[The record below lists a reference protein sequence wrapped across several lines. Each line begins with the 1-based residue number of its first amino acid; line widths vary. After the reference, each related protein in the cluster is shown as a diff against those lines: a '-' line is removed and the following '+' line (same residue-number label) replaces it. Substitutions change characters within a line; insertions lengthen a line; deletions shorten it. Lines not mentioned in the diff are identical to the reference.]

1 MNSTQLTSTRKGYLP
16 DALKITDWNSLEPF
30 FKELQEREVNSLP
43 ELMQWMYDRSE
54 LDTLVSE
61 EFRWRYV
68 NVTRNTDDKEANELL
83 DYFYEHL
90 EPKLKAAAFGLN
102 KKLVESPFIG
112 QVDKSRYGI
121 YLRNVQTQI
130 DIYRDENLPLF
141 REMNSLEKQYAN
153 ITGNM
158 EIVHDGQTLTM
169 PQAHKLLKDPNR
181 ELRETI
187 YRKISEV
194 RLEEA
199 QKLDDLFDKLLK
211 LRHQVAVNCG
221 FDNYRDYK
229 FVSMGRHDYSA
240 DDCLAFHQSV
250 EEEIVPL
257 AALLQEEHRQELGVE
272 DMRPWDLEAEAPGNK
287 PLQPFEAAADLIA
300 NSITA
305 LGKVDEGFGTLLANM
320 DKRGFLD
327 LESRKGKAPGGYNM
341 TMPKTGLP
349 FIFMNAAG
357 TDRDLKTMVHEA
369 GHAVHSL
376 LSHPLEVLGLKQYPS
391 EVAELASMSMELFT
405 MADWGVFYD
414 SEEELVRSKQN
425 QLKGII
431 KILPWIATID
441 AFQHWLYTHPGRT
454 QAERKAAWL
463 QTMDRFSGGGVNWQ
477 GLEDAKAYSWQK
489 QLHLYEVPFYYIEY
503 GFAQLGA
510 VAMWRQY
517 LSHPVQAISNYKEAL
532 KLGYTK
538 SIPEIYQTA
547 GIEFRFDRE
556 YISNLAVFLKG
567 EYEKLQ

>member
-1 MNSTQLTSTRKGYLP
+1 MSNTATPQATNGYLP
-16 DALKITDWNSLEPF
+16 EDFKVTDWNTLEPY
-30 FKELQEREVNSLP
+30 FKELQDRPVNSLQ

-54 LDTLVSE
+54 LDTLIGE

-90 EPKLKAAAFGLN
+90 EPKLKAASFGLN
-102 KKLVESPFIG
+102 KKLVESPFVE
-112 QVDKSRYGI
+112 QVDQTRYGI
-121 YLRNVQTQI
+121 YLRDVQTQI
-130 DIYRDENLPLF
+130 DIYREENLPLF
-141 REMNSLEKQYAN
+141 KEMNSLEKQYAQ

-158 EIVHDGQTLTM
+158 EIEHDGQTLTM
-169 PQAHKLLKDPNR
+169 PQAAKLLKDPNR
-181 ELRETI
+181 AVRETI
-187 YRKISEV
+187 YKKITEV
-194 RLEEA
+194 RQKDA
-199 QKLDDLFDKLLK
+199 QKLDDLFDRLLE

-229 FVSMGRHDYSA
+229 FVAMGRHDYSVE
-240 DDCLAFHQSV
+240 DCLAFHKSV

-257 AALLQEEHRQELGVE
+257 ATQLQEEHRQEIGVDE
-272 DMRPWDLEAEAPGNK
+272 LRPWDLDAEAPGK
-287 PLQPFEAAADLIA
+287 TPLQPFNDASDLIA
-300 NSITA
+300 NSVKTLA
-305 LGKVDEGFGTLLANM
+305 AVDTGFGDLLKDM
-320 DKRGFLD
+320 DQRGFLD

-341 TMPKTGLP
+341 SMPKTGLP

-376 LSHPLEVLGLKQYPS
+376 LSHPLEVLGLKKYPS

-405 MADWGVFYD
+405 MAGWGVFYD
-414 SEEELVRSKQN
+414 SEEELTRSKQN

-441 AFQHWLYTHPGRT
+441 AFQHWLYTHPGHS
-454 QAERKAAWL
+454 QDERKAAWL
-463 QTMDRFSGGGVNWQ
+463 EVSGRFKSGAVNWE
-477 GLEDAKAYSWQK
+477 GLEDARAYGWQK
-489 QLHLYEVPFYYIEY
+489 QLHLYEVPFYYVEY

-517 LSHPVQAISNYKEAL
+517 LKDPVQAINNYKEAL

-547 GIEFRFDRE
+547 GIAFRFDQE
-556 YISNLAVFLKG
+556 YISDLAAFLKG